1 MLLKLSSQG
10 IRSPYSDDE
19 LYIVISMFVFSFFV
33 CFFTLRMRKHT
44 SGDCRLSELVL
55 SDSDYTTARYLSPDS
70 KIVSL
75 CVEQTGEV
83 KRLTVAGSRW
93 EEERG
98 SSEEKEERRGEEREG
113 IWEWPLLPYTWEPD
127 VPQISQASHFRH
139 APTPRGPRNPK
150 LFPPYS
156 QKVSWAVKP
165 AGSSLFSIRT
175 DDPLMCKFKGN
186 LEHATEK
193 RVGVNVWEGVDD
205 KAATAERSFSYPHS
219 GVRRLKL

>member
-83 KRLTVAGSRW
+83 KRLTVAGSR
-93 EEERG
+93 
-98 SSEEKEERRGEEREG
+98 
-113 IWEWPLLPYTWEPD
+113 
-127 VPQISQASHFRH
+127 
-139 APTPRGPRNPK
+139 
-150 LFPPYS
+150 
-156 QKVSWAVKP
+156 
-165 AGSSLFSIRT
+165 
-175 DDPLMCKFKGN
+175 
-186 LEHATEK
+186 
-193 RVGVNVWEGVDD
+193 
-205 KAATAERSFSYPHS
+205 
-219 GVRRLKL
+219 

>member
-1 MLLKLSSQG
+1 MSRWLFHFTLSELFWNTG
-10 IRSPYSDDE
+10 AKIRENTPTELYSHVVKAQFSGDKIPYSDDE

-98 SSEEKEERRGEEREG
+98 SSEEKKREERRGEGGDLGMTSPSLHMRTRCSPDLPG
-113 IWEWPLLPYTWEPD
+113 IP
-127 VPQISQASHFRH
+127 F
-139 APTPRGPRNPK
+139 
-150 LFPPYS
+150 
-156 QKVSWAVKP
+156 
-165 AGSSLFSIRT
+165 SSRT
-175 DDPLMCKFKGN
+175 DAQRTQ
-186 LEHATEK
+186 E
-193 RVGVNVWEGVDD
+193 
-205 KAATAERSFSYPHS
+205 S
-219 GVRRLKL
+219 